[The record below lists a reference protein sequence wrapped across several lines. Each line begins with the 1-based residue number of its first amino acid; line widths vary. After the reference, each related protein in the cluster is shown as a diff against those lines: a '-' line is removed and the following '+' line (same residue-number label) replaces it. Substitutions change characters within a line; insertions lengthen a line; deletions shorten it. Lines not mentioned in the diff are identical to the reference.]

1 MKRNANSY
9 VCILLLVC
17 LACDWVYATGCH
29 ESNRKL
35 GLLFRYLWPSV
46 RCVK

>member
-1 MKRNANSY
+1 MKRNANECVY
-9 VCILLLVC
+9 
-17 LACDWVYATGCH
+17 AAAMVYATGCH

-35 GLLFRYLWPSV
+35 GLLFRYLWPSI